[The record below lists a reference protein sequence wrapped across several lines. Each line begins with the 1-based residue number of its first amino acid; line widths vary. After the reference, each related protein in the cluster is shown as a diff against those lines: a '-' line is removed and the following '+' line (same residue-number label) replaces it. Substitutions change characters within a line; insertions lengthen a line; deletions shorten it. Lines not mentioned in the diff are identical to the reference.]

1 VSSDQSKLIRAA
13 RDLLERSDPTTA
25 GIWPRASALLARQ
38 ALESALDELWLR
50 RAKGLE
56 LCSAKAQL
64 LCLPAYLADPEFVG
78 RVSYSWAGLSR
89 ACHQHPYELP
99 PTSGE
104 LSDWIGTV
112 ETLVERVRSICVDK
126 AATNGTRS

>member
-13 RDLLERSDPTTA
+13 RDLLERPDPMTA

-64 LCLPAYLADPEFVG
+64 LCLPAYLGDRVAGCDVPASVG
-78 RVSYSWAGLSR
+78 MPPAS
-89 ACHQHPYELP
+89 ACRRLP
-99 PTSGE
+99 S
-104 LSDWIGTV
+104 S
-112 ETLVERVRSICVDK
+112 C
-126 AATNGTRS
+126 